1 MKITEKETVF
11 GPALKKS
18 FFLVAMLLGGV
29 RGKKKK
35 TGGSTR
41 NQCGFPP
48 GKKRGL
54 KIYDGQR
61 VPIGKVLVDQV
72 LAWVLPGWNVS
83 ALSAALLSIFS
94 YFLMIR
100 GARKKVLLKKSPE
113 SPSNLRPN
121 LTTLSRSKFSSHY
134 VGGELSGPL

>member
-1 MKITEKETVF
+1 MKIIEKETVF

-94 YFLMIR
+94 YFLMIK

-113 SPSNLRPN
+113 SPSNIRPN
-121 LTTLSRSKFSSHY
+121 DFVY
-134 VGGELSGPL
+134 VWGELSGPL